1 MDCKGGEGE
10 GRGMAGRSEAAKNGV
25 GEKSSIALS
34 IASVLSHGQDPFTEI
49 EAEAAKVECFNRLY
63 ISPSLLVPT
72 AAQQGQV
79 SQQTLTYLK
88 VESKP
93 FKTFVNVLSIV
104 SHGLRKTIFMYE
116 QERVELLTNYSHN
129 LAEFVRIVI

>member
-10 GRGMAGRSEAAKNGV
+10 GRGMAGRSEAAKKGV
-25 GEKSSIALS
+25 GEKPSIALS

-49 EAEAAKVECFNRLY
+49 EAEAAKVECFNRLC
-63 ISPSLLVPT
+63 ISPSLPVPT

-79 SQQTLTYLK
+79 SQQ
-88 VESKP
+88 
-93 FKTFVNVLSIV
+93 VLFQILCISFWN
-104 SHGLRKTIFMYE
+104 HGLRKTIFMYE

>member
-10 GRGMAGRSEAAKNGV
+10 GCGMAGRSEAAKKGV
-25 GEKSSIALS
+25 GEKPSIALS
-34 IASVLSHGQDPFTEI
+34 ITSVLSHGQDPFTEI

-63 ISPSLLVPT
+63 ISPSLPVPT

-79 SQQTLTYLK
+79 SQQ
-88 VESKP
+88 
-93 FKTFVNVLSIV
+93 VLFQILCISFWN
-104 SHGLRKTIFMYE
+104 HGLRKTIFMYE

>member
-79 SQQTLTYLK
+79 SQQ
-88 VESKP
+88 ESFPDHELASTQK
-93 FKTFVNVLSIV
+93 SICRTV
-104 SHGLRKTIFMYE
+104 GSGK
-116 QERVELLTNYSHN
+116 
-129 LAEFVRIVI
+129 